1 MLLAIVPA
9 RGGSKGVPRKNMRLI
24 RGRPLLD
31 FTLSALVESGVT
43 DRLLVSSD
51 DPAILTWAELHG
63 YETHVRSSELA
74 DDHVTISDV
83 AAAIAD
89 ELDWQGEVGVFQP
102 TSPLRSAQ
110 SIVDALAVFRAS
122 ECDSLASCVRQNHLF
137 WYEAEDGR
145 TALPQPLFAERVNRQ
160 YARSRILRETGA
172 IQLARASSLR
182 ASRQIVTSRH
192 ELFELP
198 DAESLDIDT
207 YEDLSLARRRLEQ
220 ATIVFRLRANHRVG
234 SGHLFHCLQL
244 AEELDDQ
251 HLAFLLVDCDPFV
264 SEMLDARGF
273 RWRAETNLTP
283 DLAAIRGDRTN
294 VVVNDVLDTH
304 EKEILQQ
311 RAAGFLVI
319 NIEDL
324 GPGSHFAHWV
334 VNALYRAQDAHHNAS
349 SGPQYA
355 TLREEFHDP
364 PPKELRQDARRVLIT
379 FGGTDPNH
387 LAHRCATLLA
397 ERSGLDLDLRV
408 VRGPGSKPH
417 DFPPGVQVVDR
428 VRSMASEMLA
438 ADVILTSAG
447 RTIYEAAITA
457 TPVVVLAQNAREA
470 THAHLGYE
478 TGVIFLGIGPLI
490 DDGHIVGT
498 VERLLADCSLREE
511 LSDRLRRSVDTRGT
525 MRIANRIRAMIRE
538 HE

>member
-1 MLLAIVPA
+1 
-9 RGGSKGVPRKNMRLI
+9 MRLI

-31 FTLSALVESGVT
+31 FTLSALVESGVA
-43 DRLLVSSD
+43 DRLVVSSD
-51 DPAILTWAELHG
+51 DPVILTWAELHG
-63 YETHVRSSELA
+63 YEIHARPSELA
-74 DDHVTISDV
+74 DDHATISDV

-89 ELDWQGEVGVFQP
+89 EFDWEGEVGVFQP

-122 ECDSLASCVRQNHLF
+122 ACDSLASCVRESHLF
-137 WYEAEDGR
+137 WYEAEGGQP
-145 TALPQPLFAERVNRQ
+145 APPQPLFAERVNRQ
-160 YARSRILRETGA
+160 YARSRILRETGS
-172 IQLARASSLR
+172 IQVVRASILR
-182 ASRQIVTSRH
+182 AGRQIVTSRH

-198 DAESLDIDT
+198 EAESLDIDT
-207 YEDLSLARRRLEQ
+207 YEDLSLARRRLER
-220 ATIVFRLRANHRVG
+220 ATIIFRLRANHRVG

-264 SEMLDARGF
+264 SEMLDGRGF
-273 RWRAETNLTP
+273 MWRTETDLPSDLTE
-283 DLAAIRGDRTN
+283 LRGDGTN
-294 VVVNDVLDTH
+294 VVVNDVLDTN
-304 EKEILQQ
+304 EEEVLQQ
-311 RAAGFLVI
+311 RAASFVVI

-324 GPGSHFAHWV
+324 GPGSRFAHWV
-334 VNALYRAQDAHHNAS
+334 VNALYRADDAQLNTAS
-349 SGPQYA
+349 GSQYA

-364 PPKELRQDARRVLIT
+364 PTKDLRQEARRVLIT

-397 ERSGLDLDLRV
+397 EHSDLDLRV
-408 VRGPGSKPH
+408 VCGPGAEMH
-417 DFPPGVQVVDR
+417 DFPPGVHVVDR
-428 VRSMASEMLA
+428 VRSMAGEMLA
-438 ADVILTSAG
+438 ADIIVTSAG
-447 RTIYEAAITA
+447 RTIYEAAITG

-490 DDGHIVGT
+490 EDGHIVGT
-498 VERLLADCSLREE
+498 VERLLADRSLREE
-511 LSDRLRRSVDTRGT
+511 LSSRLRRSVDTRGT

>member
-1 MLLAIVPA
+1 
-9 RGGSKGVPRKNMRLI
+9 MRLI

-31 FTLSALVESGVT
+31 FTLSALVESGTT

-51 DPAILTWAELHG
+51 DPAIMTWAELHG

-74 DDHVTISDV
+74 NDHATISDV

-102 TSPLRSAQ
+102 TAPLRSAQ

-122 ECDSLASCVRQNHLF
+122 DCDSLASCVRENHLF
-137 WYEAEDGR
+137 WYEGEGGR
-145 TALPQPLFAERVNRQ
+145 TTPPQPLFAERVNRQ
-160 YARSRILRETGA
+160 YARSRILRETGS
-172 IQLARASSLR
+172 IQLVRASALR
-182 ASRQIVTSRH
+182 AGRQIVTSRH

-198 DAESLDIDT
+198 EAESLDIDT

-234 SGHLFHCLQL
+234 SGHLFHCMQL

-251 HLAFLLVDCDPFV
+251 QLAFLLVDCDSFV

-273 RWRAETNLTP
+273 RWRAETDLPT

-334 VNALYRAQDAHHNAS
+334 VNALYRVHDGQHNAA

-355 TLREEFHDP
+355 TLREEFHNP
-364 PPKELRQDARRVLIT
+364 PPKEFRQDARRVLIT

-397 ERSGLDLDLRV
+397 ERCDLDLRV
-408 VRGPGSKPH
+408 VRGPGAAPR

-428 VRSMASEMLA
+428 VRSMAGEMLA

-447 RTIYEAAITA
+447 RTIYEAAITG

-470 THAHLGYE
+470 THAHLGYD

-490 DDGHIVGT
+490 DDGHITGT
-498 VERLLADCSLREE
+498 VERLLADRSLREE
-511 LSDRLRRSVDTRGT
+511 LSGRLRNSVDTRGT

-538 HE
+538 QE